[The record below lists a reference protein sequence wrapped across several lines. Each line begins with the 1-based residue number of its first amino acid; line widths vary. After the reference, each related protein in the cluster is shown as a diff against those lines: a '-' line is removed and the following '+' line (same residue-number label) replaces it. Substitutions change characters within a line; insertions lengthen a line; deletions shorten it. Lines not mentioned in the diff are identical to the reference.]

1 MSGGITATARTA
13 VVEEWNGS
21 SWSEVND
28 LPTSIQQHSIS
39 GTQTA
44 ALQASGNDG
53 SLTTIALNYDG
64 TNWSTAPS
72 IATARSALAG
82 GGEGAT
88 QTSSIVFGGHI
99 SPAPTGYQQTEEF
112 TGETTSLNLKTITD
126 S

>member
-1 MSGGITATARTA
+1 M
-13 VVEEWNGS
+13 
-21 SWSEVND
+21 
-28 LPTSIQQHSIS
+28 S

-44 ALQASGNDG
+44 ALQAGGSTG

-82 GGEGAT
+82 GDIGAI

-99 SPAPTGYQQTEEF
+99 SPNPSGYQQTEEF